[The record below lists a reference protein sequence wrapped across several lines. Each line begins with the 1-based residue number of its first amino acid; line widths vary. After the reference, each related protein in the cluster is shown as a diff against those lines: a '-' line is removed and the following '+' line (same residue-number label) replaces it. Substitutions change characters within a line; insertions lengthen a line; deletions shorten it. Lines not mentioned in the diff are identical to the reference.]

1 MKWFIYYTNV
11 IYKTAIVSA
20 AVGRCVPLDT
30 VSHVVA
36 RIMGSNEGVGR
47 LPLSLLKKTG
57 TN

>member
-1 MKWFIYYTNV
+1 M